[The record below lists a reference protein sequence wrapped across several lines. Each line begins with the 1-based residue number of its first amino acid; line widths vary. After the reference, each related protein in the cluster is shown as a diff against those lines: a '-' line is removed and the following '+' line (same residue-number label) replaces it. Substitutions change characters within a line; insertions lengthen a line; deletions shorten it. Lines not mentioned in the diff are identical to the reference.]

1 MIPIRNTA
9 GERLDVSFHNAEKS
23 DCLVILGHGLT
34 GNKDRSLLVELADA
48 LAENGWPCLRI
59 TYSGNGESE
68 GAFTESNI
76 TKEVAD
82 LSAIIDQVGSGK
94 RIAYIGHSMGGAVGA
109 LFAARDER
117 VKIMVSLAGM
127 VYTADFV
134 KREFGDV
141 IPDEGLMWDE
151 PGCTLSK
158 AYVEDLEEIGDTL
171 AAAKEIRIPWLLIHG
186 SADDII
192 PPRDSED
199 LFKVL
204 RRPSTLLEIEGAGH
218 SFENHYSK
226 LTVSISDWL
235 EKYF

>member
-204 RRPSTLLEIEGAGH
+204 RRPSALLEIEGAGH

>member
-134 KREFGDV
+134 KREFGDI

-204 RRPSTLLEIEGAGH
+204 RRPSALLEIEGAGH